1 VLGIGLGTFTISA
14 IGAMMAMADGGG
26 DGRAGLR
33 MGVWGAAQALA
44 FGLGGLLAG
53 ICVDLV
59 ALATGRMVVGYA
71 VVFAGQALLFA
82 LAALQA
88 RKAIR
93 LTGET
98 ATSAF
103 RASRSHT
110 GQRQT

>member
-1 VLGIGLGTFTISA
+1 
-14 IGAMMAMADGGG
+14 MMAMANAGA

-44 FGLGGLLAG
+44 FGLGGLVAG

-59 ALATGRMVVGYA
+59 ALATGRMVVGYG

-82 LAALQA
+82 LAAVQA

-103 RASRSHT
+103 RASRSHI